1 MDVLSDLATNVLQV
15 YKISNQ
21 VIMLVLLGSLV
32 PHLIYKN
39 IKFNEATKY
48 SHGTNICNFQTM
60 KPLDVADNNLVSTVG
75 DFSLPQSP
83 TYASH
88 Y

>member
-32 PHLIYKN
+32 PLLIYKN

-48 SHGTNICNFQTM
+48 FHGTNICNFQTM
-60 KPLDVADNNLVSTVG
+60 KPLDVAVERIII
-75 DFSLPQSP
+75 
-83 TYASH
+83 
-88 Y
+88 